1 MAANISMKSERKRK
15 MNFSVSE
22 INKITEKVEE
32 NLDVIQSKLTN
43 SITNKKKQEIWAK
56 ITAEVNSIGVAERSV
71 QDIKDKWKNMHSLA
85 KKEFTIHKNAIRVTG
100 GGPPPKPPTSATDKI
115 IKLFENTP
123 TFTGLQGFET
133 GTN

>member
-22 INKITEKVEE
+22 INKITGKVEE

-100 GGPPPKPPTSATDKI
+100 GGPPPKPPTSSTDKI

-123 TFTGLQGFET
+123 TFTGLQGF
-133 GTN
+133 

>member
-1 MAANISMKSERKRK
+1 MSERKGK

-32 NLDVIQSKLTN
+32 NLDVIQSILTN
-43 SITNKKKQEIWAK
+43 SITNKKKQAICAK

-85 KKEFTIHKNAIRVTG
+85 KKEFAIHKNSIRIMG
-100 GGPPPKPPTSATDKI
+100 GGPPPKPHHRQK
-115 IKLFENTP
+115 KLWNFLNTCQHQA
-123 TFTGLQGFET
+123 LKHSQALKQVRI
-133 GTN
+133 N

>member
-1 MAANISMKSERKRK
+1 MKSERKRK

-100 GGPPPKPPTSATDKI
+100 GGPPPKPPTSSTDKI